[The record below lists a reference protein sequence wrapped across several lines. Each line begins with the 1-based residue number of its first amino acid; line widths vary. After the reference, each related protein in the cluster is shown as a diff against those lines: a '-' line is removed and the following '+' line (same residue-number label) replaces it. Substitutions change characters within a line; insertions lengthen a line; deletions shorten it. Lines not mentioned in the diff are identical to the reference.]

1 MTEIL
6 LDFHKILVEGNSEDQ
21 IFSNAGLLSEANG
34 VEKDSPQIIP
44 NCCTYTSTAGDFTDQ
59 HWYNCYTCGLVY
71 DKGCCSLCA
80 QICHKGHDV
89 GYSRKSSFF
98 CDCGAEVRTSSGRL
112 KCSCLYPLSQA
123 SLSSLR
129 SKSIDTQSSVELT
142 HNTENYWHDAF
153 TLAKVYFQDIA
164 KSAVANFIR
173 TIDSKL
179 IEQLFHLFNQCF
191 DSCLNRESFQ
201 KSIKDIFKPSES
213 AIPAHREELR
223 MALRSFKESN
233 LSSFDKAGVMK
244 PLLSSKRHIVS
255 VSLNTDLS
263 IDRSKKLLL
272 AKDAVI
278 RNAVVTD
285 SRGRIVIAES
295 KTLLFCSSSSLINT
309 RHFKNT
315 NENMFERTQLSIV
328 GQKSVDFSIVG
339 MAECPGRN
347 RQLVLWGFSTAAVYI
362 VNNGFDSI
370 EFTIQLNTN
379 IGKDAC
385 DSEYIVKAEWLTEVS
400 FFIAFKTIAFSILD
414 RSSWYFKRIFWSY
427 FVRHVYIFMK
437 LKNIA

>member
-6 LDFHKILVEGNSEDQ
+6 LDFHKILVEGDSEDQ
-21 IFSNAGLLSEANG
+21 IFSNAGLLSQANG
-34 VEKDSPQIIP
+34 VEKDRPQIIP

-59 HWYNCYTCGLVY
+59 HWYNCYSCGLVY

-98 CDCGAEVRTSSGRL
+98 CDCGAQVRTSSGRL
-112 KCSCLYPLSQA
+112 KCRCLYPLSQS
-123 SLSSLR
+123 SLSALR
-129 SKSIDTQSSVELT
+129 SKSIDTHSSVELIR
-142 HNTENYWHDAF
+142 NTENYWRDAI
-153 TLAKVYFQDIA
+153 TLAKLYFQEIA

-173 TIDSKL
+173 TIEPKL
-179 IEQLFHLFNQCF
+179 IEQLFHLFNECF

-201 KSIKDIFKPSES
+201 KSIKDFLKPSES

-244 PLLSSKRHIVS
+244 PLRSSKRQIVS

-278 RNAVVTD
+278 RKAVVAD
-285 SRGRIVIAES
+285 SRGRIAIAES
-295 KTLLFCSSSSLINT
+295 KSLLFCSSSSLINT
-309 RHFKNT
+309 RRFDKEK
-315 NENMFERTQLSIV
+315 ENSFERTQLSIV

-347 RQLVLWGFSTAAVYI
+347 RQLALWGFSTAAVSI
-362 VNNGFDSI
+362 VNSGYDSI
-370 EFTIQLNTN
+370 QFTIQLNTN
-379 IGKDAC
+379 IGKNAY

-400 FFIAFKTIAFSILD
+400 FSIEFKTVAFSMLD
-414 RSSWYFKRIFWSY
+414 RSSWY
-427 FVRHVYIFMK
+427 
-437 LKNIA
+437 L